1 MEIKRCGASEV
12 CQEIKAIR
20 EGGGKSI
27 KLDKGGSELVHK
39 KY

>member
-1 MEIKRCGASEV
+1 MGGEIKRCRASET

-27 KLDKGGSELVHK
+27 KLDKG
-39 KY
+39 